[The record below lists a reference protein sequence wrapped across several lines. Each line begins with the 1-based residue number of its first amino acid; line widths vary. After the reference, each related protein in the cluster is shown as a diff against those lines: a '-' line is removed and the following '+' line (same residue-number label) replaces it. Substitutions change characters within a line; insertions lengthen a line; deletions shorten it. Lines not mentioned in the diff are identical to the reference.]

1 MPNIKASARNM
12 GRTLARLFIKLTH
25 LLVLSSFWVCSA
37 TAHEVTPTVGDLR
50 QENGQVFL
58 ELRMNVEA
66 FVAEIDLDDL
76 VDTNE
81 SAASDRYDQL
91 RNMDASRLE
100 PLVRQFVLGWLDTV
114 KIEAGAPL
122 KLSYE
127 GARIPVVSNP
137 DLPRASVI
145 LLAGELP
152 ERAGSLT
159 VTWPAGAGALV
170 LRQQGVEKPYT
181 GYLRGGETSPPIPLK
196 GGAALGP
203 METFVSYI
211 PVGFDHILPKGLD
224 HILFVL
230 GLYFLSS
237 RLRPLVWQIS
247 AFTLA
252 HTVTLALGASG
263 LVRVDPAIVEPLIAA
278 SITFVALENVFVR
291 KLHPWRPIIV
301 FCFGLLHGLGFAS
314 VLGEFGL
321 PAGQFLPALLGF
333 NIGVEL
339 GQLTVIALAFLA
351 VGVWFRKKPWYRG
364 RIAIPASIV
373 IALVGGYWFVER
385 AFLA

>member
-1 MPNIKASARNM
+1 M
-12 GRTLARLFIKLTH
+12 GRTLARLFTKLTQ

-37 TAHEVTPTVGDLR
+37 KAHEVTPTVGDFR
-50 QENGQVFL
+50 QEYGQVFL

-91 RNMDASRLE
+91 RKMDASRLE

-114 KIEAGAPL
+114 KIEAGGPL

-127 GARIPVVSNP
+127 GARIPVVGNP

-145 LLAGELP
+145 LLAGDLQ

-159 VTWPAGAGALV
+159 VTWPAGSGALV

-196 GGAALGP
+196 GGAALSP

-252 HTVTLALGASG
+252 HTVTLAMGASG

-301 FCFGLLHGLGFAS
+301 FFFGLLHGLGFAS

>member
-1 MPNIKASARNM
+1 M

-25 LLVLSSFWVCSA
+25 LLVLSSFWVFSA
-37 TAHEVTPTVGDLR
+37 TAHEVAPTVGDLR

-127 GARIPVVSNP
+127 GARIPVVGNP

-237 RLRPLVWQIS
+237 RLRALVWQIS

-263 LVRVDPAIVEPLIAA
+263 LVRVDPAIIEPLIAA

-351 VGVWFRKKPWYRG
+351 VGVWFRNKPWYRG